1 MEIPED
7 DSDLLGKT
15 ATEIESD
22 LKNRDVIM
30 QHGLVEELTGPRLFG
45 TSKPVDEIIA
55 SSTPWTRIR
64 QLFNSDP
71 MLSDTDLSKTGSRA
85 IRLPLAIGAIVGVG
99 VGLARL
105 LTAYD
110 EFVRA
115 NRLTAWRTREIAKFF
130 PSTIDRLARKDEL
143 VGKCCWMG
151 LGLRN
156 LLHGSW
162 TKTNACSRLGRCSSR
177 LNLRVSELR
186 SGETTGTDI

>member
-115 NRLTAWRTREIAKFF
+115 NRLTAWRTREIAKFRAADYSAF
-130 PSTIDRLARKDEL
+130 KAITFGLSTGLKATFLAAGCYIFFFLWERFQQKF
-143 VGKCCWMG
+143 
-151 LGLRN
+151 
-156 LLHGSW
+156 
-162 TKTNACSRLGRCSSR
+162 
-177 LNLRVSELR
+177 
-186 SGETTGTDI
+186 GTV